1 MARRSKMTLVFYALV
16 ALIVA
21 GAIAFFMGPR
31 TPVNTKIVF
40 NGAAIG
46 DDIDAYL
53 ARQEE
58 KFDDIRSGLQKQIV
72 WAKTPLSIVYV
83 HGFSASS
90 GEVRPL
96 PDIIAADL
104 GANLYYTRLQ
114 GHGRTGDAM
123 GEATVQ
129 GWLNDIA
136 EAIEIGRRIG
146 EKVILIGT
154 STGGTLT
161 TWVAAKPRLA
171 ADVVGVVNISPN
183 YGVQGFGASMLTMP
197 WARQLVELIA
207 GKRYAFEPANEL
219 HRHNWTHE
227 YPSSALLPM
236 AELVKLSNKAEIH
249 NIQIPALFIYSQMD
263 AVVRPDITKAIAEKW
278 GAKTETVLIENSGD
292 PNHHVIAGD
301 AMSPSTT
308 EEVATLITDWINGL

>member
-72 WAKTPLSIVYV
+72 WAYPNSKAKTPLSIVYV

-96 PDIIAADL
+96 PDIIAANL

-136 EAIEIGRRIG
+136 EAIDLGCCQTQTGCRCGWCG
-146 EKVILIGT
+146 EH
-154 STGGTLT
+154 
-161 TWVAAKPRLA
+161 
-171 ADVVGVVNISPN
+171 
-183 YGVQGFGASMLTMP
+183 F
-197 WARQLVELIA
+197 
-207 GKRYAFEPANEL
+207 
-219 HRHNWTHE
+219 
-227 YPSSALLPM
+227 
-236 AELVKLSNKAEIH
+236 AELRRAGVWSFNADD
-249 NIQIPALFIYSQMD
+249 ALGQATRRTD
-263 AVVRPDITKAIAEKW
+263 RW
-278 GAKTETVLIENSGD
+278 KTIRV
-292 PNHHVIAGD
+292 
-301 AMSPSTT
+301 
-308 EEVATLITDWINGL
+308 